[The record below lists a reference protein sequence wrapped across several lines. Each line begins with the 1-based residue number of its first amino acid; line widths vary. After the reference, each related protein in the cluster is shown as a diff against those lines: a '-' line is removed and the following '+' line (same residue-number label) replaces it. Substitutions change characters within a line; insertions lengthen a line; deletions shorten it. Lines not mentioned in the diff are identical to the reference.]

1 MSVEAGALARTQPHS
16 VRVIRGKEKEVMDAW
31 SSLKANSEA
40 RKTKLLNSHELQ
52 QFLSEFRFLSVNSG
66 FSPRSKCKFDFITS
80 YRNLMAWI
88 SSMQALVSSQELAND
103 VTGAETLLERH
114 QVRKQ

>member
-40 RKTKLLNSHELQ
+40 RKAKLLNSHELQ
-52 QFLSEFRFLSVNSG
+52 RFLGEFR
-66 FSPRSKCKFDFITS
+66 
-80 YRNLMAWI
+80 YME
-88 SSMQALVSSQELAND
+88 ME
-103 VTGAETLLERH
+103 
-114 QVRKQ
+114 